1 MNHET
6 RRDGLVRIRLKVQ
19 MYQNIVTKNVIQ
31 LDSTWL
37 LEDVDVCGAGL
48 DGCLVGFRIDGS
60 R

>member
-6 RRDGLVRIRLKVQ
+6 RRDGLVRIRLNVQ

-37 LEDVDVCGAGL
+37 LEDVDVGEAGL
-48 DGCLVGFRIDGS
+48 DGWLLGWFS
-60 R
+60 N